1 MRAGCAGLMAIAVL
15 LAGFPA
21 GAAAQRATRPCK
33 DGSGA
38 RCGSLLV
45 PLYRG
50 APDGGGRKLRIHFRV
65 YPRTDRSQPALEPI
79 VAVEGGPGYP
89 SIDSA
94 PGYLF
99 MLGPLRRRHDMI
111 VVDNRGTGR
120 SGAINCPR
128 LQAGK
133 GVYAREVGRCAR
145 RLGAAANAYGTGA
158 AADDL
163 AAVLDRLRV
172 RVVNVY
178 GDSYG
183 TYFAQAFA
191 VRHRERVRAV
201 VLDAAYAVDGF
212 DPWVREES
220 VGIRFAWE
228 QVCRRSA
235 SCAVAAPLDELRRMS
250 ERLEARPLVGTGR
263 DADGIAHRMRV
274 DGSALGQIA
283 GDASDYYTIYRDL
296 LAAQRAYLR
305 GDRVPLLRLAAE
317 DLPFTGGGPVR
328 SYSEGAYVAV
338 ACHDYPTI
346 WDRSRPL
353 AERRAQ
359 LRAARAQLAPDAYAP
374 FENDVWLRSL
384 YIDQIVRGCIR
395 WPEPTRPDPP
405 VPPGTMYPDMPV
417 LVLDGD
423 LDVITPMGDSI
434 RAASLFPRATLVPV
448 ANVGHVTAL
457 ADFDGC
463 TSGIVRRFIRTLSP
477 GDTSCAAQTQEV
489 HVVPAFPRR
498 AAAAPAAQPAAAGD
512 RSTALGRRV
521 AWSAALAVG
530 DAFARWN
537 LMYGAR
543 GHGLRGGSFVASGA
557 YYSHAPVTLRMRD
570 TRFVSDV
577 AVSGRA
583 VWDRRAGAVSAR
595 LRVSG
600 PRSGRLSIRW
610 RTRAV
615 HSVASLRGRL
625 GGRAVDLA
633 MAAP

>member
-1 MRAGCAGLMAIAVL
+1 MRTSCAALVAAALVLAGL
-15 LAGFPA
+15 PA
-21 GAAAQRATRPCK
+21 SATAQPAMRPCK

-45 PLYRG
+45 PLIRG

-65 YPRTDRSQPALEPI
+65 YPRTDRSRPALEPI
-79 VAVEGGPGYP
+79 VTVEGGPGYP

-94 PGYLF
+94 EGYLF

-120 SGAINCPR
+120 SGAIDCPR

-145 RLGAAANAYGTGA
+145 RLGRAANAYGSGA

-172 RVVNVY
+172 PVVNVY

-183 TYFAQAFA
+183 TYFSQAFA

-220 VGIRFAWE
+220 VAIRFAWE

-235 SCAVAAPLDELRRMS
+235 SCGPAAPLDELRGMS

-263 DADGIAHRMRV
+263 DADGLPHRVRV

-283 GDASDYYTIYRDL
+283 GDASYYYSIYRDL

-305 GDRVPLLRLAAE
+305 GDRAPLLRIAAE
-317 DLPFTGGGPVR
+317 DLPFTGGGPVK

-346 WDRSRPL
+346 WDRSSPL

-359 LRAARAQLAPDAYAP
+359 LQAARTLLAPDAYAP
-374 FENDVWLRSL
+374 FANPVWLRSL

-395 WPEPTRPDPP
+395 WPEPARPDPP
-405 VPPGTMYPDMPV
+405 VPAGATYPDIPV

-463 TSGIVRRFIRTLSP
+463 TSGIVRRFVRTLSP
-477 GDTSCAAQTQEV
+477 GDTSCAARTQEI
-489 HVVPAFPRR
+489 HVVPEFPRR
-498 AAAAPAAQPAAAGD
+498 AAGAPAAEPAAGD
-512 RSTALGRRV
+512 RSTQLERRV
-521 AWSAALAVG
+521 AWSAAWAIG

-543 GHGLRGGSFVASGA
+543 GHGLRGGSFVASGP
-557 YYSHAPVTLRMRD
+557 YYSHAPVTLRMRG

-577 AVSGRA
+577 AVSGKA
-583 VWDRRAGAVSAR
+583 VWDRRAGTVTAQ
-595 LRVSG
+595 LRVRG
-600 PRSGRLSIRW
+600 PRSGRLRIQW
-610 RTRAV
+610 RTRDV
-615 HSVASLRGRL
+615 QSLASLRGTL
-625 GGRAVDLA
+625 GGRAVRLSTP
-633 MAAP
+633 AP

>member
-1 MRAGCAGLMAIAVL
+1 MRAGGAGLIAVAL
-15 LAGFPA
+15 LLTGLPA
-21 GAAAQRATRPCK
+21 PAAAQRVTRPCA
-33 DGSGA
+33 DGSAA

-50 APDGGGRKLRIHFRV
+50 APDGAGRRLRIHFRV
-65 YPRTDRSQPALEPI
+65 YPRTDRSRPALEPI

-94 PGYLF
+94 DGYLF
-99 MLGPLRRRHDMI
+99 LLGPLRRRHDMI

-120 SGAINCPR
+120 SGAIDCPR

-145 RLGAAANAYGTGA
+145 KLGRAANAYGTGA

-172 RVVNVY
+172 PVVDVY

-191 VRHRERVRAV
+191 VRHSERVRAV

-220 VGIRFAWE
+220 VAIRFAWDE
-228 QVCRRSA
+228 VCRRS
-235 SCAVAAPLDELRRMS
+235 SSYTSGAPLDELRRMAS
-250 ERLEARPLVGTGR
+250 RLEAKPLTGTAE
-263 DADGIAHRMRV
+263 DADGVPHRVRV
-274 DGSALGQIA
+274 DGAALGEIA
-283 GDASDYYTIYRDL
+283 GDGSYYYTIYRDL

-305 GDRVPLLRLAAE
+305 GDPAPLLRIAAE
-317 DLPFTGGGPVR
+317 DLPFTGGGPVK
-328 SYSEGAYVAV
+328 SYSEGAYAAV

-346 WDRSRPL
+346 WDPSGSLP
-353 AERRAQ
+353 ERRAQ
-359 LRAARAQLAPDAYAP
+359 LRAARATLAPDAYAP
-374 FENDVWLRSL
+374 FPNDLWLRSL
-384 YIDQIVRGCIR
+384 YIDQVVSGCIR
-395 WPEPTRPDPP
+395 WPQPALPDPP
-405 VPPGTMYPDMPV
+405 VPPGAVYPSVPV

-423 LDVITPMGDSI
+423 LDVITPTGDSI
-434 RAASLFPRATLVPV
+434 RAASLFPGATLVPV

-463 TSGIVRRFIRTLSP
+463 TSGIVRRFLRTLTP
-477 GDTSCAAQTQEV
+477 GDTSCASRTQEI
-489 HVVPAFPRR
+489 HVVPEFPRR
-498 AAAAPAAQPAAAGD
+498 AAGAPAAEPAAGGD
-512 RSTALGRRV
+512 RSNALDRRV
-521 AWSAALAVG
+521 AWGAAWAVG
-530 DAFARWN
+530 DALARWN

-557 YYSHAPVTLRMRD
+557 YHSHAPVTLRMRG

-577 AVSGRA
+577 AVSGRV
-583 VWDRRAGAVSAR
+583 VWDRRAGRVTAR
-595 LRVSG
+595 LRTAG
-600 PRSGRLSIRW
+600 ARSGTLRIRW
-610 RTRAV
+610 RTRDTG
-615 HSVASLRGRL
+615 SVASLRGQL
-625 GGRAVDLA
+625 GGRRVQLLTP
-633 MAAP
+633 AP